1 MSHEDDNAF
10 ANNPIKE
17 SLNPSVDKEK
27 KTNKFL
33 DKLKILDHRKTEIR
47 TLSESDKRHLT
58 SKCTVLIEDK
68 LKEINNLSYQ
78 KTKLEQEDTALKE
91 TLQELKRQL
100 QIEKDLKSTNQS
112 VIKQQLADIDKLHRT
127 INRHQ
132 EIKEGLENEIK
143 SVNKTYTT
151 KCQEFIE
158 QKEEFEKANI
168 RVQNLESELADVKH
182 KLVVEKKYRNED
194 LEKFHIETS
203 HLKEELEYLQ
213 IKYNQEIQYHRTEV
227 QDILSNFALE
237 KESLIHDF
245 AEEHKT
251 EILDIQNK
259 TRRRE
264 SILLK
269 EHTEKVEQL
278 ENEVQRLQHKLRTNI
293 ENNIQIEQNSIAN
306 NKTDSENSEI
316 SDIDLEINGEEQI
329 EPININLENIA
340 DPENLEFEDIENM
353 ARNRMDLLKY
363 MPKFEGGGKD
373 KDSAAEH
380 VRAFKDN
387 LAIHEVRIVAEGGDE
402 PDWELIYKRFGYS
415 LLGLA
420 KNWFEDQKLATQAE
434 AYNENKFNNM
444 IEAFKREFS
453 RYGSTRVEKNI
464 AWEMLRWDPKSERL
478 DTFMQRIQKLADDL
492 GKDAE
497 DIRNAFVIPSI
508 AALDN
513 LEQMAACVKCLLG
526 YLQLNP
532 STGVTPNLQTFMVDQ
547 NFGYC
552 AESRVD
558 FNPTNL
564 LTFSIDKLGEKL
576 DKTHHRFNEKF
587 MKMEDELS
595 YVRRDMERMR
605 LRDRSNSHDRGRYRS
620 QSRDK
625 SRSRGRNR
633 SHDRS

>member
-1 MSHEDDNAF
+1 MSHEDDNTF
-10 ANNPIKE
+10 TNNPIEE

-33 DKLKILDHRKTEIR
+33 DKLKILDHRKTEVR

-78 KTKLEQEDTALKE
+78 KTKLEQENTALKE

-112 VIKQQLADIDKLHRT
+112 VIEQQLADIDKLHRT

-132 EIKEGLENEIK
+132 EIKELENEIK
-143 SVNKTYTT
+143 SVNKTSTT
-151 KCQEFIE
+151 KYQEFIE

-168 RVQNLESELADVKH
+168 RVQNLERELTDVKH

-213 IKYNQEIQYHRTEV
+213 LKYNQEIQYHGTQV

-251 EILDIQNK
+251 EILNIQNK
-259 TRRRE
+259 TRRQE

-278 ENEVQRLQHKLRTNI
+278 ENEVQRLQHELRTNI
-293 ENNIQIEQNSIAN
+293 ENNIQIEQNPIAN
-306 NKTDSENSEI
+306 NETDSEDSER
-316 SDIDLEINGEEQI
+316 SDINLEINGEEQI

-363 MPKFEGGGKD
+363 MPKFEGRGKD
-373 KDSAAEH
+373 KDSAAE
-380 VRAFKDN
+380 
-387 LAIHEVRIVAEGGDE
+387 L
-402 PDWELIYKRFGYS
+402 
-415 LLGLA
+415 
-420 KNWFEDQKLATQAE
+420 
-434 AYNENKFNNM
+434 
-444 IEAFKREFS
+444 
-453 RYGSTRVEKNI
+453 
-464 AWEMLRWDPKSERL
+464 
-478 DTFMQRIQKLADDL
+478 
-492 GKDAE
+492 
-497 DIRNAFVIPSI
+497 
-508 AALDN
+508 
-513 LEQMAACVKCLLG
+513 
-526 YLQLNP
+526 
-532 STGVTPNLQTFMVDQ
+532 
-547 NFGYC
+547 
-552 AESRVD
+552 
-558 FNPTNL
+558 
-564 LTFSIDKLGEKL
+564 
-576 DKTHHRFNEKF
+576 
-587 MKMEDELS
+587 
-595 YVRRDMERMR
+595 YVH
-605 LRDRSNSHDRGRYRS
+605 S
-620 QSRDK
+620 K
-625 SRSRGRNR
+625 IT
-633 SHDRS
+633 